1 MGQNSSQC
9 GCKGVKHDQT
19 TLLNS
24 GIMVPKMWA
33 GEREM
38 GAERE
43 WLALL
48 SYLVTYSLHSAGTVK
63 HSLMHSLDVWT
74 FVHGPHGFA
83 RKTKRDFARQTIAA
97 ESCRQILPSV
107 LICTTLQAG
116 HWAKFSNLH
125 DRNENHRGVNIL
137 ELLSIFFFP
146 VYSDNR
152 LTFFSTPSLLCMT
165 LVLAPV
171 FSATN
176 KESCL

>member
-1 MGQNSSQC
+1 MWTPIFCLSLLMTQRRIKKGEMGQNSSQC

-33 GEREM
+33 REREREM

-83 RKTKRDFARQTIAA
+83 RKTKRVFARQTIAA
-97 ESCRQILPSV
+97 KSCRQILPSV

-137 ELLSIFFFP
+137 ELLSIFF
-146 VYSDNR
+146 S
-152 LTFFSTPSLLCMT
+152 SL
-165 LVLAPV
+165 
-171 FSATN
+171 FR
-176 KESCL
+176 